1 MNQKIVAIAIGI
13 CVPILSLQEP
23 ACDRPPKL
31 GAEELGRAP
40 LSNYGSLEPI
50 IQQMRAHR
58 PLDLNGDRWH
68 KTHPRG
74 AFAEW
79 RDLAKKC
86 LRDGLHYDAG
96 PLDLRPKV
104 LERVENEKF
113 NRERIEF
120 NTAPWFRVPG
130 YFYTP
135 KNVKLPAPAL
145 VVMHEWGGPMLFGSE
160 RVCGETKIPVLVE
173 HRATY
178 TSGRALADF
187 YASNGYCVVVI
198 DAFHFGRRAPRGIG
212 GLPAEFDP
220 FTLDKATLAS
230 YETKVRDQLYLG
242 VRQLNWA
249 GTTWCGVNFG
259 DDSRCVDYLLARK
272 EVDKDRIGVTGLSGG
287 GWRTNILAA
296 LDDRIQAAV
305 PVGWMTTG
313 DHQQPYNVAG
323 AIGTFCLLPG
333 VWDRIDIPDL
343 MAMAAPK
350 ACMVVSGKQDILFPP
365 AGQREAARQITAAYE
380 WAGRPKHFRDYA
392 PDKPHCYDREIQE
405 QALAWFDEHLKKG
418 EKPQSKPE
426 KGNDK

>member
-1 MNQKIVAIAIGI
+1 M
-13 CVPILSLQEP
+13 
-23 ACDRPPKL
+23 
-31 GAEELGRAP
+31 
-40 LSNYGSLEPI
+40 
-50 IQQMRAHR
+50 
-58 PLDLNGDRWH
+58 
-68 KTHPRG
+68 
-74 AFAEW
+74 
-79 RDLAKKC
+79 
-86 LRDGLHYDAG
+86 
-96 PLDLRPKV
+96 
-104 LERVENEKF
+104 
-113 NRERIEF
+113 
-120 NTAPWFRVPG
+120 PG

-220 FTLDKATLAS
+220 FTLDKAMLAS

-259 DDSRCVDYLLARK
+259 DDSRCVDYLLSRK

-380 WAGRPKHFRDYA
+380 WAGRPRNFRDYA

-405 QALAWFDEHLKKG
+405 QALAWFTKAVEVNPNHLRAVHNQGRAAHRLKRYDQAAASYSRSIAMDPAYAEAHANLG
-418 EKPQSKPE
+418 RVLVEAGRRMEGLRELQVAVSLDPSLEQEQRYLNAQFGRDARQGPTPYSTR
-426 KGNDK
+426 